1 MTGLPP
7 DAGERCRHLTALNY
21 QILLSFLALRGR
33 WRTAKWCQERTH
45 ALGLYNCFCAI
56 LCGVNL
62 GDTPQDTPLYH
73 SLPWLYADITAVARL
88 RRPLRKQSNV
98 PVKLRRLALELDD
111 TATADSSATRLSV
124 PEYGAWA
131 FQTLYS
137 GKVYLH
143 GKMAGPTV
151 RDHFPASLAHLSHRL
166 G

>member
-1 MTGLPP
+1 MDGSDSQSSRNAPLDRPKRLFFWACQLFAV
-7 DAGERCRHLTALNY
+7 AGVQRNGA
-21 QILLSFLALRGR
+21 
-33 WRTAKWCQERTH
+33 QERTH